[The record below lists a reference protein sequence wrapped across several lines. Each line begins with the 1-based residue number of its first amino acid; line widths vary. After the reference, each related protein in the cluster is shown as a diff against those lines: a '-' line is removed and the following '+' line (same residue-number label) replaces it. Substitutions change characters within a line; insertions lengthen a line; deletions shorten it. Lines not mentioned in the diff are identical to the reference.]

1 MKKLCG
7 YFILLFLLAAW
18 ATGAIYSLGIIKAV
32 ILFVVTSII
41 IGLIFGAVILID
53 GDN

>member
-7 YFILLFLLAAW
+7 YFILLFLLSAW
-18 ATGAIYSLGIIKAV
+18 ATGAIYSLGVIKTV
-32 ILFVVTSII
+32 ILLVVIAII

-53 GDN
+53 GEN